1 MPLPKILKN
10 IRGGCLSLPVRRNR
24 GVGPSNVVGQPFDSA
39 LAAIGFDGRAQS
51 SYTHPPPPF

>member
-51 SYTHPPPPF
+51 S